1 MNYKG
6 MDQNMQCRGFQYE
19 VGKKYETEDAEVCE
33 KGFHAFEYPL
43 DVFNYYP
50 PAGSRFFEVEQSG
63 KLSKSGN
70 DSKVASTKIKI
81 GAEISIAGLVKAAV
95 EYTKERAKEVPG
107 GHATGNRGAASATG
121 NRGAASAT
129 GNRGAAS
136 ATGDQGAAS
145 ATGNRGAASA
155 TGYQG
160 AASAT
165 GYQGAASAT
174 GNRGAASATGD
185 QGAASATGNRG
196 AASATGNWGAASA
209 TGYQGAASATG
220 YQGAASATGDQ
231 GAASATGYQG
241 AASATGKD
249 SVALAAGKD
258 GWAMGA
264 LGCVICCVERG
275 EWNGNTYP
283 IKAAK
288 AAIVD
293 GEILKPN
300 VWYSLRDGEFVEADV
315 QLQLTGSAIGAVGDM
330 EERV

>member
-33 KGFHAFEYPL
+33 KGFHACEYPL

-107 GHATGNRGAASATG
+107 GHATG
-121 NRGAASAT
+121 
-129 GNRGAAS
+129 
-136 ATGDQGAAS
+136 DQGAAS
-145 ATGNRGAASA
+145 ATGNWGAASATGNWGAASA

-165 GYQGAASAT
+165 GS
-174 GNRGAASATGD
+174 
-185 QGAASATGNRG
+185 
-196 AASATGNWGAASA
+196 WGAASA

-220 YQGAASATGDQ
+220 YQGAASATGYWGAASATGNRGAASATGNWGAASATGDQ
-231 GAASATGYQG
+231 GAASATGSWGAASATGYQG

-315 QLQLTGSAIGAVGDM
+315 QLQLTGAAIGAARGMGQADL
-330 EERV
+330 